1 MTMSVPEA
9 AARLGK
15 SPQQVR
21 KMVASRALRGQR
33 VGGSWVIER
42 QSVAEAS
49 SQTRVSGRPLALARA
64 WGALDLLSEGKAP
77 WLSPSAR
84 YQVREVLKSS
94 RLANQAIWPSVF
106 AAACSQREM
115 SCHSGV
121 LNALLKDPRV
131 VQVGPNVASR
141 HGLDL
146 LAGHSP
152 VGLLVGQEDF
162 PPLCD
167 DYLLHDAR
175 SADAVPVVVFVA
187 AWDGAIGLLRPNQ
200 RIMRLAVA
208 MSLLRSADPRA
219 RKAGQ
224 DAFAAAREHLLSAT

>member
-1 MTMSVPEA
+1 MSMSVPEA
-9 AARLGK
+9 AVRLGK

-33 VGGSWVIER
+33 VGGSWVIEK

-49 SQTRVSGRPLALARA
+49 SQSRASGRPLAPARA
-64 WGALDLLSEGKAP
+64 WGALGLLSEGKAP
-77 WLSPSAR
+77 WLSSSAR

-94 RLANQAIWPSVF
+94 RLANQERWASALAGAW
-106 AAACSQREM
+106 SQREM

-121 LNALLKDPRV
+121 LKALKKDPRV
-131 VQVGPNVASR
+131 VQVGANVASR
-141 HGLDL
+141 YGLDL

-152 VGLLVGQEDF
+152 VGLLAGQADF
-162 PPLCD
+162 PQLCD
-167 DYLLHDAR
+167 DYLLEDAR
-175 SADAVPVVVFVA
+175 SADAVSVVMFVP
-187 AWDGAIGLLRPNQ
+187 AWDGAIRLLRRNQ

-224 DAFAAAREHLLSAT
+224 DAFAAAREHLLNTT